1 MARREL
7 SSAVPMGR
15 WLRMVGIAAAP
26 PALALIILAALGLIP
41 LGVAALSWLGLTV
54 INAAAIYWLLGDL
67 LHTKQDMEQMA
78 RGEEITP
85 VSARTR
91 IGREMAQALQR
102 LERESRLRTDRM
114 VSDHDGLEHALNAL
128 PGPVILLN
136 ARQTVVRV
144 NRAAKSLLGDA
155 LEGRDLAAVL
165 RNPDV
170 IAALDTAAQSDSGQ
184 DVAFTLQ
191 SPVQR
196 YFSAHIE
203 PLTQPAA
210 DGTAIVLA
218 LVDVTAARR
227 SDQMRADFI
236 ANASH
241 EIRTPLATLS
251 GFIETLRGP
260 AKDDSEARERFL
272 TIMSQH
278 AERMTRLVEDLLSLS
293 RIEMNE
299 HTTPTDQLDLKELLA
314 SVTDSLQ
321 WRAKE
326 RAVTID
332 SDIEAA
338 LPPLLGEASELA
350 QLFQNLIDNAIK
362 YGRENGSVHICA
374 WRDTSGRD
382 GSGTMGNRGNRGN
395 TGDILVTIRDEGE
408 GIAREHLPRLT
419 ERFYRID
426 TARSRELG
434 GTGLGLAIV
443 KHIAN
448 RHRATLTIES
458 EPGQGS
464 IFSLRF
470 AHEAAEQP
478 GSKRP
483 DTTLS

>member
-1 MARREL
+1 MARL
-7 SSAVPMGR
+7 IFPFAVPIGR
-15 WLRMVGIAAAP
+15 WLRTVGIGAAP
-26 PALALIILAALGLIP
+26 LALALIILAALGLIP
-41 LGVAALSWLGLTV
+41 FGAAALTWLGLTLV
-54 INAAAIYWLLGDL
+54 SAAAIYWRLGDL
-67 LHTKQDMEQMA
+67 LHTKQDIEQMA
-78 RGEEITP
+78 RGAEISP
-85 VSARTR
+85 AGARTR
-91 IGREMAQALQR
+91 IGREIAQALQR
-102 LERESRLRTDRM
+102 LERESRLRTGRL
-114 VSDHDGLEHALNAL
+114 VSDHDGLERALHAL
-128 PGPVILLN
+128 PGPVLLLT
-136 ARQTVVRV
+136 AGQTVVRA

-155 LEGRDLAAVL
+155 LKGHDLATVL
-165 RNPDV
+165 RNPEV
-170 IAALDTAAQSDSGQ
+170 IAALEAAALSNSGQ

-191 SPVQR
+191 TPVQR

-203 PLTQPAA
+203 PLRQPAA

-251 GFIETLRGP
+251 GFIETLSGP

-272 TIMSQH
+272 TIMAQY
-278 AERMTRLVEDLLSLS
+278 ATRMTRLVEDLLSLS

-299 HTTPTDQLDLKELLA
+299 HTAPTDQFDLGALLT
-314 SVTDSLQ
+314 SVTDSLE
-321 WRAKE
+321 WRANE
-326 RAVTID
+326 RAVTIE

-338 LPPLLGEASELA
+338 LPPLVGEAGELA

-362 YGRENGSVHICA
+362 YGRQNGSVHIRA
-374 WRDTSGRD
+374 WRDT
-382 GSGTMGNRGNRGN
+382 GSAGNLGGSA
-395 TGDILVTIRDEGE
+395 DVLVSIRDEGE

-448 RHRATLTIES
+448 RHRAVLTIASES
-458 EPGQGS
+458 GKGS
-464 IFSLRF
+464 IFCLRLPVYGPQQLGT
-470 AHEAAEQP
+470 AP
-478 GSKRP
+478 S
-483 DTTLS
+483 